1 MKAVVAATKSPDSSQ
16 TAMDLSDQDALV
28 TRYAQLVRRIAYHL
42 MSKLPP
48 TVQADDLIQ
57 SGMIGLLEA
66 ARNYN
71 PGQGASFETYAG
83 IRIRG
88 AMLDEIRRGDWAPR
102 SLHRKMRQVAEAIRE
117 VELREGRDARDAEV
131 ADHLDMPLNE
141 YHQVLKDATNQK
153 VFSFDAMVA
162 ADETVSNGLAD
173 GCGRP
178 EEAME
183 EHEFRTCL
191 AEAISDLPE
200 RERLVMSLYYEEELN
215 LREIGVIL
223 NVSESRVCQIHG
235 QAMLRV
241 KSRMTDWRKV

>member
-1 MKAVVAATKSPDSSQ
+1 MNA
-16 TAMDLSDQDALV
+16 TAMVKPRTKPQAPDIDLRDQNALV
-28 TRYAQLVRRIAYHL
+28 NRYAQLVRRIAYHL
-42 MSKLPP
+42 MSRLPP

-66 ARNYN
+66 SRNYN
-71 PGQGASFETYAG
+71 AEQGASFETYAG

-102 SLHRKMRQVAEAIRE
+102 SLHRKMRQVTEAIRG

-131 ADHLDMPLNE
+131 AEVLDISLGE
-141 YHQVLKDATNQK
+141 YHQILKDATNHK
-153 VFSFDAMVA
+153 VFSFDALVA
-162 ADETVSNGLAD
+162 GEESLSSGFAD
-173 GCGRP
+173 GWARP
-178 EEAME
+178 EEAVE
-183 EHEFRTCL
+183 QSQFQEGL
-191 AEAISDLPE
+191 ADAIARLPE

-215 LREIGVIL
+215 LRQIGGML

-241 KSRMTDWRKV
+241 KARMADWRKI